1 MTASSGSP
9 GWYLRRLSRMGP
21 REIGGR
27 AGDAVRRR
35 RWRSAPPPTC
45 PDVTGA
51 RFTAV
56 LPAGAIAAVPPDAA
70 KRLVAEADRLMAGHA
85 VFFGVERDD
94 LTDPD
99 WWYDPKTG
107 RRAPGGY
114 AFDVPYRDEDA
125 VGDIKQIWEPSRHQ
139 YLTVL
144 AAAYAVTGDER
155 YAERVA
161 GHLRSWWAANGPLRG
176 VHWTSGIELGIRLLS
191 WVWIRRLLDGW
202 PGAAALFEDNPVALN
217 QIWHHQRWLAAFPSR
232 GSSANNHVIAE
243 AAGQLAAACAFGWFP
258 GSARLRAGALRSLER
273 ELRNNTFGSGLNRE
287 LATEYHG
294 LVLELGLAAVAEADA
309 AGVPV
314 PRSVRLV
321 LLRMTDALAAV
332 VDDRLRPPRQGDAD
346 DGHGLVVDGAG
357 TDRWGSLLATGDAVF
372 GRLDWWPEVT
382 GIDVRT
388 PLLAALIRPGADA
401 LPPART
407 PAPGTRPRRTASLSG
422 WFRAVPGAIPGRTA
436 PQDQR
441 LHPAPGTHPR
451 RMAAPALWLRRV
463 RGDATRRE
471 QVPDDTAPTRLTD
484 DTAPTRLRDDATP
497 ARLPDDTAPT
507 RLTDDTA
514 PTRLTD
520 DTAPTRLRDD
530 ATPARLPDGGKV
542 PPASTPAVSRP
553 VTGTRPRPTAALN
566 SRLRRMTGGTA
577 RRGLAPDPAAPARLP
592 DGGEVPSASPPAVSR
607 PASRP
612 GHFADA
618 GLTVLRGP
626 EGIWCRCDGGPH
638 GFLSI
643 AAHAHADALSVEVR
657 HDGVDVLAD
666 PGTYCYHGQP
676 EWRRYFR
683 STLGHNTLELDGED
697 QSVSG
702 GPFLW
707 TRHARSR
714 VLAVDTS
721 GEGVARW
728 SAEHDGYGRSVHR
741 RRVELHHAE
750 RTLRVVD
757 EVRGP
762 RRTVRLAFHLGPAI
776 TADLVAN
783 RAVLT
788 WTRDG
793 EDRSAELDLPG
804 QLSWRAHRG
813 ESEPPL
819 GWYSPGFG
827 RKEPATTLVGTG
839 LTDGTE
845 GFTTVL
851 GFKG

>member
-1 MTASSGSP
+1 MTMSA

-21 REIGGR
+21 REIAGR
-27 AGDAVRRR
+27 VGDTVRRR
-35 RWRSAPPPTC
+35 RWRSARPHCPT
-45 PDVTGA
+45 VTGA

-56 LPAGAIAAVPPDAA
+56 LPAGTIDAVPPDAV
-70 KRLVAEADRLMAGHA
+70 KRLVAEADRLMAGH
-85 VFFGVERDD
+85 VEYFGVERDD
-94 LTDPD
+94 LVDPD
-99 WWYDPKTG
+99 WAYDPKTG
-107 RRAPGGY
+107 RRAPQGY

-125 VGDIKQIWEPSRHQ
+125 VGDIKQIWELSRHQ

-161 GHLRSWWAANGPLRG
+161 GHLRSWWAANAPLRG

-202 PGAAALFEDNPVALN
+202 QGAAGLFEDNPVAVR

-232 GSSANNHVIAE
+232 GSSANNHVVAE
-243 AAGQLAAACAFGWFP
+243 AAGQFAAACAFGWFP
-258 GSARLRAGALRSLER
+258 SSARWRADALRSLER
-273 ELRNNTFGSGLNRE
+273 HLRGNTFPSGLNRE

-294 LVLELGLAAVAEADA
+294 LVLELGLAALAEADA

-314 PRSVRLV
+314 PASVRLV

-332 VDDRLRPPRQGDAD
+332 VDNRLRPPRQGDAD

-357 TDRWGSLLATGDAVF
+357 TGRWGSLLATGDAVF
-372 GRLDWWPEVT
+372 GRLAWWPAVT
-382 GIDVRT
+382 GTDVRT
-388 PLLAALIRPGADA
+388 SLLATLI
-401 LPPART
+401 
-407 PAPGTRPRRTASLSG
+407 
-422 WFRAVPGAIPGRTA
+422 
-436 PQDQR
+436 
-441 LHPAPGTHPR
+441 
-451 RMAAPALWLRRV
+451 
-463 RGDATRRE
+463 E
-471 QVPDDTAPTRLTD
+471 
-484 DTAPTRLRDDATP
+484 
-497 ARLPDDTAPT
+497 
-507 RLTDDTA
+507 
-514 PTRLTD
+514 
-520 DTAPTRLRDD
+520 
-530 ATPARLPDGGKV
+530 
-542 PPASTPAVSRP
+542 
-553 VTGTRPRPTAALN
+553 PTAL
-566 SRLRRMTGGTA
+566 SVT
-577 RRGLAPDPAAPARLP
+577 
-592 DGGEVPSASPPAVSR
+592 R

-612 GHFADA
+612 AHFADA

-626 EGIWCRCDGGPH
+626 GEIWCRCDGGPH

-683 STLGHNTLELDGED
+683 STLGHNTLQLEGAD

-707 TRHARSR
+707 TRHARTR
-714 VLAVDTS
+714 VLVAEPSD
-721 GEGVARW
+721 EGVARW
-728 SAEHDGYGRSVHR
+728 CAEHDGYRPSVHR
-741 RRVELHHAE
+741 RRVELTAASQE
-750 RTLRVVD
+750 LRVVD

-776 TADLVAN
+776 AADLVGN

-788 WTRDG
+788 WVRDG
-793 EDRSAELDLPG
+793 EDRSAVLELPG

-813 ESEPPL
+813 ETDPPL
-819 GWYSPGFG
+819 GWYSAGFG
-827 RKEPATTLVGTG
+827 RKEPSTTLVGTG
-839 LTDGTE
+839 FVDGTE

-851 GFKG
+851 RFRDQGGAWGT

>member
-1 MTASSGSP
+1 MTMSA

-21 REIGGR
+21 REVAGR

-35 RWRSAPPPTC
+35 RWRSAPPDC
-45 PDVTGA
+45 PDVNGA

-56 LPAGAIAAVPPDAA
+56 LPAGAVAAVPPDAA
-70 KRLVAEADRLMAGHA
+70 KRLVAEADRLMDGHA
-85 VFFGVERDD
+85 EFFGVVRDD

-99 WWYDPKTG
+99 WRYDPKTG
-107 RRAPGGY
+107 RRAPQGY

-144 AAAYAVTGDER
+144 AAAYAITGNER

-161 GHLRSWWAANGPLRG
+161 GHLRSWWATNPPLRG

-202 PGAAALFEDNPVALN
+202 PGATALFEGDPVALG

-243 AAGQLAAACAFGWFP
+243 AAGQFAAACAFDWFP
-258 GSARLRAGALRSLER
+258 DSARWRADALRSLER
-273 ELRNNTFGSGLNRE
+273 HLRANTFPSGLNRE
-287 LATEYHG
+287 LASEYHG
-294 LVLELGLAAVAEADA
+294 LVLELGLATLAEADA

-314 PRSVRLV
+314 PATVRLV

-332 VDDRLRPPRQGDAD
+332 VDDRLRPPRQGDGD

-357 TDRWGSLLATGDAVF
+357 TDRWASLLATGDAVF
-372 GRLDWWPEVT
+372 GRLAWWPEVT
-382 GIDVRT
+382 GTDVRT
-388 PLLAALIRPGADA
+388 PLLAALLG
-401 LPPART
+401 
-407 PAPGTRPRRTASLSG
+407 
-422 WFRAVPGAIPGRTA
+422 
-436 PQDQR
+436 
-441 LHPAPGTHPR
+441 
-451 RMAAPALWLRRV
+451 
-463 RGDATRRE
+463 
-471 QVPDDTAPTRLTD
+471 
-484 DTAPTRLRDDATP
+484 P
-497 ARLPDDTAPT
+497 ARLP
-507 RLTDDTA
+507 
-514 PTRLTD
+514 
-520 DTAPTRLRDD
+520 
-530 ATPARLPDGGKV
+530 
-542 PPASTPAVSRP
+542 
-553 VTGTRPRPTAALN
+553 
-566 SRLRRMTGGTA
+566 
-577 RRGLAPDPAAPARLP
+577 
-592 DGGEVPSASPPAVSR
+592 VSR

-612 GHFADA
+612 AHFADA
-618 GLTVLRGP
+618 GMTILRGP
-626 EGIWCRCDGGPH
+626 AGIWCRCDGGPH

-683 STLGHNTLELDGED
+683 STLGHNTLQLDGGD

-714 VLAVDTS
+714 VLVADTS
-721 GEGVARW
+721 GASSGGTARW
-728 SAEHDGYGRSVHR
+728 CAEHDGYRPSTHR
-741 RRVELHHAE
+741 RRVELNAAE
-750 RTLRVVD
+750 RELRVVD

-762 RRTVRLAFHLGPAI
+762 RRSVRLAFHLGPAI
-776 TADLVAN
+776 GAELVGN
-783 RAVLT
+783 RAELT

-793 EDRSAELDLPG
+793 EERSAVLVLPG
-804 QLSWRAHRG
+804 ELSWRAHRG
-813 ESEPPL
+813 ETGPPL
-819 GWYSPGFG
+819 GWYSAGFG

-839 LTDGTE
+839 SADGVR

-851 GFKG
+851 TFRG

>member
-1 MTASSGSP
+1 MTMSA

-21 REIGGR
+21 REVGGR
-27 AGDAVRRR
+27 VGDAVRRR
-35 RWRSAPPPTC
+35 RWRSAPPERPV
-45 PDVTGA
+45 VTGA

-70 KRLVAEADRLMAGHA
+70 KRLAAAADRLMDGHA
-85 VFFGVERDD
+85 EYFGVERAD
-94 LTDPD
+94 LAAPD
-99 WWYDPKTG
+99 WRRDPKTG
-107 RRAPGGY
+107 RRAPAGY
-114 AFDVPYRDEDA
+114 AFDVPYRNEDA

-161 GHLRSWWAANGPLRG
+161 EHLRSWWAANPPLRG
-176 VHWTSGIELGIRLLS
+176 VHWISGIELGIRLLS

-202 PGAAALFEDNPVALN
+202 PGAAGLFEENPVALD

-243 AAGQLAAACAFGWFP
+243 AAGQFAAACAFGWFP
-258 GSARLRAGALRSLER
+258 SSARWRSGALRSLER
-273 ELRNNTFGSGLNRE
+273 HLRGNTFPSGLNRE

-309 AGVPV
+309 AAVPV
-314 PRSVRLV
+314 PRTIRLV

-357 TDRWGSLLATGDAVF
+357 TDRWASLLATGEAVF
-372 GRLDWWPEVT
+372 GRLAWWPEVT
-382 GIDVRT
+382 GTDVRT
-388 PLLAALIRPGADA
+388 PLLAALLKPYGKPG
-401 LPPART
+401 
-407 PAPGTRPRRTASLSG
+407 
-422 WFRAVPGAIPGRTA
+422 
-436 PQDQR
+436 
-441 LHPAPGTHPR
+441 
-451 RMAAPALWLRRV
+451 
-463 RGDATRRE
+463 
-471 QVPDDTAPTRLTD
+471 
-484 DTAPTRLRDDATP
+484 
-497 ARLPDDTAPT
+497 
-507 RLTDDTA
+507 
-514 PTRLTD
+514 
-520 DTAPTRLRDD
+520 
-530 ATPARLPDGGKV
+530 
-542 PPASTPAVSRP
+542 STPAV
-553 VTGTRPRPTAALN
+553 TRP
-566 SRLRRMTGGTA
+566 A
-577 RRGLAPDPAAPARLP
+577 RRRA
-592 DGGEVPSASPPAVSR
+592 
-607 PASRP
+607 
-612 GHFADA
+612 HFADA
-618 GLTVLRGP
+618 GMTVLRGP
-626 EGIWCRCDGGPH
+626 DGIWCRCDGGPH

-643 AAHAHADALSVEVR
+643 AAHGHADALSLEVR

-714 VLAVDTS
+714 VLVADTS
-721 GEGVARW
+721 GEAVSRW
-728 SAEHDGYGRSVHR
+728 CAEHDGYRPSVHR
-741 RRVELHHAE
+741 RRVELVTASRE
-750 RTLRVVD
+750 LRVVD

-762 RRTVRLAFHLGPAI
+762 RRAVRLAFHLGPAV
-776 TADLVAN
+776 TADLTGN
-783 RAVLT
+783 RAKLT

-793 EDRSAELDLPG
+793 QDRCALLDLPG
-804 QLSWRAHRG
+804 QLTWRAHRG
-813 ESEPPL
+813 ETGPPL
-819 GWYSPGFG
+819 GWYSAGFG

-839 LTDGTE
+839 FTDGGQ

-851 GFKG
+851 GFRG